1 MSSDDVKAD
10 SSAGIK
16 IVFFGSS
23 LAGKTTALSIFH
35 AIKNQTDP
43 DAVYKFQKI
52 EDKVTHRTI
61 ALDHATF
68 GLGNKNSNGEHDF
81 KYHLFTVP
89 GQDRFKAMRRVVSEG
104 LQGLIIVID
113 STKVQWEDNKAA
125 LLELIEFFGNS
136 LNDGSIAVQIMLN
149 KMDLPVESR
158 ISSYDAAKLLVETK
172 VKKNFNDAQVNIIE
186 TSCLQAVKDLTTAIK
201 NGQLKDP
208 KTYPPSVQRIMQP
221 ITNIVRE
228 ILVKDLKRRSE
239 QAKVVQ

>member
-1 MSSDDVKAD
+1 MSADDLRAE

-61 ALDHATF
+61 ALDHAVF
-68 GLGNKNSNGEHDF
+68 GLGNKNMKGDHEF

-89 GQDRFKAMRRVVSEG
+89 GQDRFKAMRKVIAEG

-113 STKVQWEDNKAA
+113 STKAQWNDNKQA
-125 LLELIEFFGNS
+125 LEELFEFFGDDLYNG
-136 LNDGSIAVQIMLN
+136 NVAVQIMLN
-149 KMDLPVESR
+149 KMDLPRDSR

-172 VKKNFNDAQVNIIE
+172 VKKNFNEAQVNIIE
-186 TSCLQAVKDLTTAIK
+186 TSCLEAVKDLSGAIRA
-201 NGQLKDP
+201 GSLKEP
-208 KTYPPSVQRIMQP
+208 KDYPPSVQRIMQP

-228 ILVKDLKRRSE
+228 ILIKDLKKRSN
-239 QAKVVQ
+239 Q

>member
-1 MSSDDVKAD
+1 MSQDDIKAD

-68 GLGNKNSNGEHDF
+68 GLGNKNTSGEHEF

-89 GQDRFKAMRRVVSEG
+89 GQDRFKKMRKVVSDG
-104 LQGLIIVID
+104 LQGLVIVID
-113 STKVQWEDNKAA
+113 STKVQWEDNKQSMI
-125 LLELIEFFGNS
+125 ELFEFFGEGLTN
-136 LNDGSIAVQIMLN
+136 GSIAVQIMLN
-149 KMDLPVESR
+149 KMDLPQGDR
-158 ISSYDAAKLLVETK
+158 ITSYDAARLLVETK
-172 VKKNFNDAQVNIIE
+172 VKENLRDAQINIIE
-186 TSCLQAVKDLTTAIK
+186 TSCLQAVKDLSAAIK
-201 NGQLKDP
+201 AGQLKDP
-208 KTYPPSVQRIMQP
+208 KNYPQSVQRIIQP
-221 ITNIVRE
+221 VNNVIRE
-228 ILVKDLKRRSE
+228 ILVRDLKKRQE
-239 QAKVVQ
+239 QAKTV

>member
-1 MSSDDVKAD
+1 MSVDDIKAD

-16 IVFFGSS
+16 IVFFGPSF
-23 LAGKTTALSIFH
+23 AGKTTALSIFH

-68 GLGNKNSNGEHDF
+68 GLGNKNAKGEHDF

-89 GQDRFKAMRRVVSEG
+89 GQDRFKAMRKVIAEG

-113 STKVQWEDNKAA
+113 STKAQWNDNKQAM
-125 LLELIEFFGNS
+125 LELFEFFGED
-136 LNDGSIAVQIMLN
+136 LNNGNIAVQIMLN
-149 KMDLPVESR
+149 KMDLPHEAK

-172 VKKNFNDAQVNIIE
+172 VKKNFNEAQVNIIE
-186 TSCLQAVKDLTTAIK
+186 TSCLQAVKDLSGAIK
-201 NGQLKDP
+201 AGALKSP
-208 KTYPPSVQRIMQP
+208 KDYPPSVQRIMQP
-221 ITNIVRE
+221 ITNIIRE
-228 ILVKDLKRRSE
+228 ILVKDLKKRSE
-239 QAKVVQ
+239 QTKTV